1 VIVINVLDHNGWWGP
16 PEESDCDDWVR
27 ETGLSETI
35 LLRELGDA
43 YQGQETT
50 ASAYDGDHYM
60 LLLVDGDRR
69 VRIRWGDAWNEWD
82 LPPTIDDILAG
93 R

>member
-1 VIVINVLDHNGWWGP
+1 MINVLDHNASWGP
-16 PEESDCDDWVR
+16 PDDSDCDDWVN
-27 ETGLSETI
+27 ETGLSETV
-35 LLRELGDA
+35 LLRELGDV

-50 ASAYDGDHYM
+50 ASVYDGDHYM

-82 LPPTIDDILAG
+82 LAPTIDDILAG